1 MPYLIDNNFAIQLF
15 IPAVNSG
22 KFRFK
27 KRDNNISFG
36 KIFSTRDELFDD
48 KTYLEWQIGYDIEV
62 KKAIDSDISKDL
74 RNDNFKFKA
83 SNGKDKYPYELSEL
97 LFVSVKIGLLSKKD
111 IESLLSEIKSY
122 KNFID
127 QKAITVERHSKINI
141 NGINYEETSI
151 KLPTLFMVETEDK
164 TQIEVSIQKQQYASG
179 VQPMIYFCI
188 PFCSFYNFKELKDR
202 SSKNDEK
209 LIYIINKSNIKN
221 FEIMVKVFGMSSM
234 RHKYDIMEILGVL
247 LKNLDNINL

>member
-1 MPYLIDNNFAIQLF
+1 MPYSIIKDKNNNISIQLS
-15 IPAVNSG
+15 IPAVNNG

-97 LFVSVKIGLLSKKD
+97 LFVSVKIGLLSKK
-111 IESLLSEIKSY
+111 I
-122 KNFID
+122 
-127 QKAITVERHSKINI
+127 
-141 NGINYEETSI
+141 
-151 KLPTLFMVETEDK
+151 
-164 TQIEVSIQKQQYASG
+164 
-179 VQPMIYFCI
+179 
-188 PFCSFYNFKELKDR
+188 
-202 SSKNDEK
+202 
-209 LIYIINKSNIKN
+209 
-221 FEIMVKVFGMSSM
+221 
-234 RHKYDIMEILGVL
+234 
-247 LKNLDNINL
+247 